1 MKRTSHLPV
10 LGVRAT
16 VDDLDDNL
24 VATSLGNRTVDDF
37 DLGAGGDEGFDGC
50 HLPEITF
57 STALAWAMRVA
68 DQI

>member
-37 DLGAGGDEGFDGC
+37 DLGAGGDEGFLHVCGRLDISSRWQNE
-50 HLPEITF
+50 L
-57 STALAWAMRVA
+57 
-68 DQI
+68 